1 MMKLHFNPASPFVR
15 AVLIVA
21 HEVGLADHIELVPTG
36 AVTPVDVHQG
46 LAQANPLGKMPALVT
61 DHGHGLHDS
70 RVICEYLA
78 HRAGRSDLIPD
89 EPVKRFRV
97 LTLQSQACG
106 IADAA
111 VAWRYEMVM
120 RPEALRWQKFADR
133 QKTRVMMALD
143 DAEANWT
150 DMLSEVTVGTIAL
163 AAALGYLDF
172 RLPDWAWR
180 EGRPKLTAFAA
191 DFSQRPSMTATAHI
205 NPA

>member
-21 HEVGLADHIELVPTG
+21 HEVGLADQIELVATG
-36 AVTPVDVHQG
+36 AVTPVDVHPG
-46 LAQANPLGKMPALVT
+46 LSQTNPLGKMPALIT
-61 DHGHGLHDS
+61 DHGHPLHDS

-78 HRAGRSDLIPD
+78 HRAGRHDLLPD

-97 LTLQSQACG
+97 LTLQSQSFG
-106 IADAA
+106 VADAA

-120 RPEALRWQKFADR
+120 RPEALRWQKFAER
-133 QKTRVMMALD
+133 QKTRAMMALD

-150 DMLSEVTVGTIAL
+150 DLFPEVTVGTIAL

-172 RLPDWAWR
+172 RFPDWPWR
-180 EGRPKLTAFAA
+180 DGRPKLAAFEAEFA
-191 DFSQRPSMTATAHI
+191 QRPSMTATAHT
-205 NPA
+205 NPT

>member
-21 HEVGLADHIELVPTG
+21 HEVGLSDQIELVHTG
-36 AVTPVDVHQG
+36 LVTPVDVHQEI
-46 LAQANPLGKMPALVT
+46 ARTNPLGKLPALIT
-61 DHGHGLHDS
+61 DHGHPLHDS

-97 LTLQSQACG
+97 LTLQSQSLG

-120 RPEALRWQKFADR
+120 RPEELRWDKFALR
-133 QKTRVMMALD
+133 QKTRAMMALD

-150 DMLSEVTVGTIAL
+150 DLLPELNVGTIAL

-172 RLPDWAWR
+172 RLPDWTWR
-180 EGRPKLTAFAA
+180 EGRPKLTAFEAEFA
-191 DFSQRPSMTATAHI
+191 KRPSMTATVHT